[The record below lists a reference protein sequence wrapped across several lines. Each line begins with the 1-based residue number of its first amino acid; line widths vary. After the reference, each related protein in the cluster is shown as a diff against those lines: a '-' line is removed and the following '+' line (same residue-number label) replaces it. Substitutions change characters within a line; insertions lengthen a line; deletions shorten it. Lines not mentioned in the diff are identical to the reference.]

1 MNRTRARKLKVAA
14 ALAVLALSACSKVPS
29 GVIAPE
35 EMAQLLADIHTGES
49 VIDMNRMEFSS
60 DSAKQAYKQ
69 SVYARHGVTAEQVDS
84 SFGWYGRNI
93 SQYMEVYDRTI
104 EILDRRLIETGNRI
118 AADAALSIAGDSVDV
133 WPNPRFITFNSHMP
147 SRFATF
153 SFAADENWEPGDSYT
168 WRAKFFNH
176 ALDSRWTIAVEYTDG
191 SVEYI
196 ARKFSGDG
204 WNQLVI
210 HTDSTLTARRGFG
223 FFEGEGKSGTDLRLD
238 SIEMVRKRLN
248 PEKYAGR
255 HIVRKIRKFNDEESS
270 DSISGQNR

>member
-133 WPNPRFITFNSHMP
+133 WPNPDSSHSTAICRRVLPHSLLRQTRTGSPATHTHGEP
-147 SRFATF
+147 SF
-153 SFAADENWEPGDSYT
+153 STMRLIPGG
-168 WRAKFFNH
+168 
-176 ALDSRWTIAVEYTDG
+176 LSRWNIP
-191 SVEYI
+191 
-196 ARKFSGDG
+196 
-204 WNQLVI
+204 
-210 HTDSTLTARRGFG
+210 TARWN
-223 FFEGEGKSGTDLRLD
+223 
-238 SIEMVRKRLN
+238 I
-248 PEKYAGR
+248 
-255 HIVRKIRKFNDEESS
+255 
-270 DSISGQNR
+270 

>member
-168 WRAKFFNH
+168 WRAKFFR
-176 ALDSRWTIAVEYTDG
+176 SE
-191 SVEYI
+191 E
-196 ARKFSGDG
+196 
-204 WNQLVI
+204 
-210 HTDSTLTARRGFG
+210 RRV
-223 FFEGEGKSGTDLRLD
+223 GKECRL
-238 SIEMVRKRLN
+238 
-248 PEKYAGR
+248 
-255 HIVRKIRKFNDEESS
+255 
-270 DSISGQNR
+270 